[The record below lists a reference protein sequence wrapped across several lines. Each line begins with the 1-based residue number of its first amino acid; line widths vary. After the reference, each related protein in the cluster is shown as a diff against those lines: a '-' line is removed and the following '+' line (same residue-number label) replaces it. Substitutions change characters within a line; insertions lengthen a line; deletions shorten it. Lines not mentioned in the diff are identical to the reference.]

1 MAEEYK
7 LGEIVKPDILI
18 KKCTT
23 GFMVKGN
30 IYASDELRAFST
42 PEGLIE
48 WLSRE
53 LGAGPI
59 VWALTLE
66 VWRED
71 LGISLSDLMPVPEPG
86 VDPQGYQKAIID
98 NAYILL
104 NRFLERREELRHPE
118 PPPEPKLKKE
128 KKVKEKSKEEKER
141 LEKQDAEYRAFV
153 VRALPKEEVKEEKGG

>member
-18 KKCTT
+18 KKCVS

-53 LGAGPI
+53 LGCGPI
-59 VWALTLE
+59 VWAWTLPIWADMLVVRE
-66 VWRED
+66 ED
-71 LGISLSDLMPVPEPG
+71 LLPMPDPSVDITGYHEAQEYNAAFLISRFAE
-86 VDPQGYQKAIID
+86 QIIKAKS
-98 NAYILL
+98 
-104 NRFLERREELRHPE
+104 PP
-118 PPPEPKLKKE
+118 PPPEPEPKKK
-128 KKVKEKSKEEKER
+128 KKVKEEK
-141 LEKQDAEYRAFV
+141 
-153 VRALPKEEVKEEKGG
+153 PKEEVKEE

>member
-7 LGEIVKPDILI
+7 LGEEVRPDILI
-18 KKCTT
+18 KKCAS

-59 VWALTLE
+59 VWSLTLE
-66 VWRED
+66 VWAKWAFVIEKD
-71 LGISLSDLMPVPEPG
+71 LVPVPDPA
-86 VDPQGYQKAIID
+86 VDFKGYREAIEG
-98 NAYILL
+98 NAAFLL
-104 NRFLERREELRHPE
+104 RKFVDSRLKEAVPK
-118 PPPEPKLKKE
+118 PPPEPKPKKE
-128 KKVKEKSKEEKER
+128 KKVKEEK
-141 LEKQDAEYRAFV
+141 
-153 VRALPKEEVKEEKGG
+153 PKEEVKEEKHGREVSA